1 MPVKLTREIS
11 LFSVSMSKLTLLV
24 EETIFY
30 TKCFQMYRLIH
41 QIRNDPDPTKDF
53 TPDYEKILCACALS
67 VGRILGSVCHDHPLH
82 PDAISLGEE
91 SKKFYQVNNLIL
103 LFISSS

>member
-1 MPVKLTREIS
+1 
-11 LFSVSMSKLTLLV
+11 
-24 EETIFY
+24 
-30 TKCFQMYRLIH
+30 MYRFNTSNH
-41 QIRNDPDPTKDF
+41 RNDPDPTKDF

-91 SKKFYQVNNLIL
+91 SKKFYQVILYFFSSVPVDNLTNQTFRQFTVLHGL
-103 LFISSS
+103 LGPTPRAEGRI